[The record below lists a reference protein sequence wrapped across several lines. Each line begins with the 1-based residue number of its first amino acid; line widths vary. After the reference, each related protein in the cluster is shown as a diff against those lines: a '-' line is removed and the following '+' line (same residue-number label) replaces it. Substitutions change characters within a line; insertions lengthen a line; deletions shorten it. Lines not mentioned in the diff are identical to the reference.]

1 MIARVGRFSAM
12 NILPVLKALKP
23 VIETAAQVVAVSR
36 TMRQEKRSVDEEIAS
51 LEHLAEQ
58 QAANVKELAV
68 QTGSLADRVV
78 EMDARLQAVEASLAT
93 LNRRSSWLVGLV
105 VAALSAA
112 VTALVL
118 ALRLTP

>member
-12 NILPVLKALKP
+12 NLLPVLKALKP

-36 TMRQEKRSVDEEIAS
+36 TLRQEKRSVDEEIAS

>member
-36 TMRQEKRSVDEEIAS
+36 TLRQEKRSVDEEIAS
-51 LEHLAEQ
+51 LERLAEQ

>member
-36 TMRQEKRSVDEEIAS
+36 TLRQEKRSVDEEIAS
-51 LEHLAEQ
+51 LERLAEQ

-68 QTGSLADRVV
+68 QTGSLADRMV
-78 EMDARLQAVEASLAT
+78 EMDARLQAAEAALAT

-105 VAALSAA
+105 LAALSAA

>member
-12 NILPVLKALKP
+12 NLLPVLKALKP

-36 TMRQEKRSVDEEIAS
+36 TLRQEKRSVDEEIAS
-51 LEHLAEQ
+51 LERLAEQ

-68 QTGSLADRVV
+68 QTGALADRMVG
-78 EMDARLQAVEASLAT
+78 MDARLQAAEAVLET
-93 LNRRSSWLVGLV
+93 LNRRSSWLAGLV
-105 VAALSAA
+105 VAALSVA

>member
-36 TMRQEKRSVDEEIAS
+36 TLRQEKRSVDEEIAS